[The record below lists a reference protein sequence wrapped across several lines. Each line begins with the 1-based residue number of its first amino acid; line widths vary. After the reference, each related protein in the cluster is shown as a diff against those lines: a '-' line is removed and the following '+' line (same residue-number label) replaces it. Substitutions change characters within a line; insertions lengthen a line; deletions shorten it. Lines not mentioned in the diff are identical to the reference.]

1 MLIDHEKQLDHVECL
16 LFLKEIGRLIND
28 YKLCKNKAVQDVILS
43 EIKFLCS
50 FIQQENP

>member
-28 YKLCKNKAVQDVILS
+28 YKLCKQS
-43 EIKFLCS
+43 RPGC
-50 FIQQENP
+50 NPFRN